1 MCMRSLVIQV
11 KPAKAVPLNFPCEK
25 RRPRSPFPC
34 RPAPR
39 AVTASDAARMKR
51 EFAFFRLHNG
61 QNKAYYAM
69 CIYDGFRN
77 QLQKDTAGEKRTA
90 GDAKEG
96 PL

>member
-1 MCMRSLVIQV
+1 
-11 KPAKAVPLNFPCEK
+11 
-25 RRPRSPFPC
+25 
-34 RPAPR
+34 
-39 AVTASDAARMKR
+39 MKR